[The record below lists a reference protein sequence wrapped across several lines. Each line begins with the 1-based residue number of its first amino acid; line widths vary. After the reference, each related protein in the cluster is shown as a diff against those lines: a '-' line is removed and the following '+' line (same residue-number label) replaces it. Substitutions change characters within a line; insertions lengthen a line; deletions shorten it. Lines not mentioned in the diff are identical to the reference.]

1 MQLVQS
7 DIPLVSLFGALAAY
21 NFWLFFTGRAISR
34 TTVDLW
40 LKIKDDE
47 ILRQAAVIVKLEAA
61 LDESLSQTTK
71 LLSVGDLSVHAL
83 QSLPGATPKTGV
95 TRPEER

>member
-21 NFWLFFTGRAISR
+21 NFWLFFTGRAVSR

-40 LKIKDDE
+40 LQIKDAE
-47 ILRQAAVIVKLEAA
+47 IRRQSEVIKSLEAA

-71 LLSVGDLSVHAL
+71 LLSVGDLSAHAL
-83 QSLPGATPKTGV
+83 QSLSKATPNVGA
-95 TRPEER
+95 TRPEG